1 MAAMS
6 FVQPA
11 PQLGNQYREDRV
23 LIAHLQRMLEP
34 KTLAAIESDLLAL
47 GNNAA
52 EAWRSMRQRSTEE
65 PVLTQWDAWGNR
77 VDRIELTRAWR
88 TAQPLAARFGLVAAA
103 YDPVYGAAARI
114 HQFALVYIFHCA
126 SQFYTC
132 PLAMSDG
139 AASAIRS
146 SGQTAMIE
154 RALPR
159 LLSRDPAQHWLS
171 GQWMTE
177 TSGGS
182 DVSGS
187 ETIARQV
194 DGQWRLFGRKWFTSA
209 INAQMALV
217 LARPEGASAGADGLA
232 LFCVEPRDAKGV
244 WQGIRVDKLKR
255 KLGTNE
261 LPTAEIHLDG
271 VPAQLVGE
279 AGYGVR
285 AIAPMLNVTRTWNAV
300 CAVATMRRALAV
312 ALDYAGRRQAFGSAL
327 IDRPLHRAT
336 LADLQARFEAAFAL
350 TFHVV
355 ELLGLA
361 QVDQASPA
369 QRNQLRLLTPLVK
382 LWTGKLAVA
391 LVSEAC
397 ECLGGAGYIED
408 TGLPQ
413 LLRDAQVFP
422 IWEGTTNVL
431 ALDFLR
437 ALRSAG
443 GIDTLIDAQTAL
455 HREIDSEDGRYC
467 SNIALEH
474 SAAFTERLRELASE
488 KDAELE
494 ANARELAFGFAQG
507 FALSLAAR
515 HADWTLRQQHNARS
529 MAAARRFAGL
539 LAAPTALEDAD
550 AAAMFA

>member
-1 MAAMS
+1 MS
-6 FVQPA
+6 FVQSA
-11 PQLGNQYREDRV
+11 PQLGNQYREDHV
-23 LIAHLQRMLEP
+23 LIAHLHRMLAP
-34 KTLAAIESDLLAL
+34 KALAAIESDLLAL

-52 EAWRSMRQRSTEE
+52 EAWRSTRQRATEE

-88 TAQPLAARFGLVAAA
+88 TAQPLAARFGLVAAGHE
-103 YDPVYGAAARI
+103 PTYGAAARV
-114 HQFALVYIFHCA
+114 HQFALVYLFHCA
-126 SQFYTC
+126 SEFYTC

-139 AASAIRS
+139 AATAIRAA
-146 SGQTAMIE
+146 GDAALID
-154 RALPR
+154 RVLPR
-159 LLSRDPAQHWLS
+159 LLSRDPAQQWLS

-177 TSGGS
+177 TIGGS
-182 DVSGS
+182 DVSNS
-187 ETIARQV
+187 ETIACSA
-194 DGQWRLFGRKWFTSA
+194 DDQWRLYGRKWFTSA
-209 INAQMALV
+209 INVQLALA
-217 LARPEGASAGADGLA
+217 LARPEGASPGADGLA
-232 LFCVEPRDAKGV
+232 LFCVEPRDAKGA
-244 WQGIRVDKLKR
+244 WQGISVDKLKR
-255 KLGTNE
+255 KLGTRE

-271 VPAQLVGE
+271 VPAQLIGT
-279 AGYGVR
+279 AGHGVR
-285 AIAPMLNVTRTWNAV
+285 AIAPMLNVTRTWNSV
-300 CAVATMRRALAV
+300 CAIATMRRALAL
-312 ALDYAGRRQAFGSAL
+312 ALDYARRRHAFGSPL
-327 IDRPLHRAT
+327 IERPLHRAT

-361 QVDQASPA
+361 QTDAATQA
-369 QRNQLRLLTPLVK
+369 QQNQLRLLTPLAK

-422 IWEGTTNVL
+422 IWEGTSNVL

-437 ALRSAG
+437 ALKNAG
-443 GIDTLIDAQTAL
+443 GIDTLIDAQTEL
-455 HREIDSEDGRYC
+455 HHEIDSEDGRHC

-474 SAAFTERLRELASE
+474 TAAFAERLRELA
-488 KDAELE
+488 AENSTGLE
-494 ANARELAFGFAQG
+494 ANARELALGFAQG

-515 HADWTLRQQHNARS
+515 HADWALQHQRDARS

-539 LAAPTALEDAD
+539 LEAPTALDQVDAVV
-550 AAAMFA
+550 MFEQRN